1 MVQLL
6 VAAEGKL
13 LVKPIEENKGVEYF
27 SPQVTVNLQSQF
39 AH

>member
-13 LVKPIEENKGVEYF
+13 LVKPIEENKGLEYSF
-27 SPQVTVNLQSQF
+27 LF
-39 AH
+39 ERG